1 MPTCPNC
8 GEMVMAGDPY
18 CSHCGTTFRWADDD
32 NSNDHIS
39 GLRLKVRHLIRNEE
53 YESALEAVRQLMK
66 YGDASDEMKA
76 VRCHYVKLYAQYA
89 EDLRYGDACDV
100 VDEYLEIFPDDRVFL
115 SLISLKARECRHS
128 DLLDEINYKLD
139 MMDGFEAYVEFH

>member
-1 MPTCPNC
+1 M
-8 GEMVMAGDPY
+8 GGDPY
-18 CSHCGTTFRWADDD
+18 CSHCGTTFRWANDDD
-32 NSNDHIS
+32 SNGHIS
-39 GLRLKVRHLIRNEE
+39 GLRHKIRHLIRNEE
-53 YESALEAVRQLMK
+53 YESALEAIRQLMK

-89 EDLRYGDACDV
+89 EDLMYGDACDV

-139 MMDGFEAYVEFH
+139 MRDGFEADVEFH